1 MAEPSLLTRT
11 SWRAQLG
18 AARPGKGREE
28 AEVEERLREASPA
41 DKVVKEE
48 ICGSY
53 PRPEV
58 GSSPTGHVLLLLPYC
73 QTESADP
80 LPLVAFFTDGS
91 PFPALCPHLP
101 LTKLTL
107 WLRRGVQQVRATVW
121 QKLRCCVSPHR
132 GGPATGADR
141 TAELAVC
148 TPSPQDLGREDW
160 GISVGP

>member
-28 AEVEERLREASPA
+28 AEVEERSREASPT

-48 ICGSY
+48 INGSY

-58 GSSPTGHVLLLLPYC
+58 GSNPTGHVLLLLPYC

-80 LPLVAFFTDGS
+80 LVALFTDRS
-91 PFPALCPHLP
+91 PFPALRPHLP

-107 WLRRGVQQVRATVW
+107 WLRRGVQQVRAAVW
-121 QKLRCCVSPHR
+121 QKLAAALVP
-132 GGPATGADR
+132 TGEEQPLEQTELQSWPSVLRPLR
-141 TAELAVC
+141 TWAGKAGV
-148 TPSPQDLGREDW
+148 
-160 GISVGP
+160 